1 MKTILP
7 RRAVLLC
14 AAAAATLAV
23 AGCGSSTDD
32 NASQTTSSTPA
43 ASAATIAV
51 PAAIKSKGTLKVATD
66 ATYAP
71 NEFVA
76 PDGKTVIGMDVDLG
90 QALGR
95 LLGLK
100 FEFVK
105 AGFDAIIPGLAAGKY
120 DLGMS
125 SFTDSKEREKTVDFV
140 TYFTAGTSF
149 FVKAQGGPAIN
160 GLADLCGHKVAAEKG
175 TVQADAAVAQS
186 KKCKAAGKAAVSVST
201 FPDQNGANLALSSG
215 RAEIG
220 MADSPV
226 ADYAVKKSGGQF
238 KLTGTPYDTAPYGI
252 AIPKNKGLAQPLL
265 KALKELM
272 RTGEYRRILAKW
284 GVESGAIDNPV
295 VNGATS

>member
-1 MKTILP
+1 MKTNLS
-7 RRAVLLC
+7 RAVALLC
-14 AAAAATLAV
+14 AAAMTAFA
-23 AGCGSSTDD
+23 AGCGRSDDDSSSNSTSTQ
-32 NASQTTSSTPA
+32 AAPATTIALPA
-43 ASAATIAV
+43 ALKA
-51 PAAIKSKGTLKVATD
+51 KGTLKVATD

-90 QALGR
+90 EALGR
-95 LLGLK
+95 LLGVK

-120 DLGMS
+120 DIGMS

-149 FVKAQGGPAIN
+149 FVKAQGGPSIG

-175 TVQADAAVAQS
+175 TVQVDAAEAQS
-186 KKCKAAGKAAVSVST
+186 KKCKAAGKGTVDVLT

-215 RAEIG
+215 RAEVG
-220 MADSPV
+220 LADSPV
-226 ADYAVKKSGGQF
+226 VDYAVKKSDGQF

-252 AIPKNKGLAQPLL
+252 AVPKGKGLAQPLL
-265 KALKELM
+265 KALQELM
-272 RTGEYRRILAKW
+272 RTGEYRKILAKW

-295 VNGATS
+295 INGATS